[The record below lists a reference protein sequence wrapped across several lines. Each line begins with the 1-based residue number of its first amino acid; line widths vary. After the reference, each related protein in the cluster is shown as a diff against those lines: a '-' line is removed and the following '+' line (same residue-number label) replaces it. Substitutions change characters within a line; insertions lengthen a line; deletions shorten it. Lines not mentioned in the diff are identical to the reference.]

1 MAKLAPVLRQRFLD
15 ANGNPLSGGK
25 VFSYLAGTNTPTAT
39 FTDQSG
45 ATPNANPVI
54 LDANG
59 EANIWIGAGSYKFI
73 LTNSDD
79 VQQWVVDT
87 VMGTDDAPASE
98 AASLAQA
105 AQAVAEQA
113 KDDAETAETNA
124 AASALAASNSETA
137 AGLSETAAGLS
148 ETAAAASALAASNS
162 ETAAGISETNAGAS
176 EVAAGISETNASNS
190 ASAAAASAL
199 EAANAASA
207 SLWNDV
213 VFLDHTDS
221 PVALS
226 DTSRGKLYV
235 VDATGGAVT
244 INLPSIAGLDLGSPY
259 SLGIKKSDSSSN
271 AITINTN
278 GSDEVRG
285 ASSYTISVAKAGVS
299 LIPDT
304 DPTPDAWTAIPF
316 GEMDADSISFDPTG
330 TTLVATNVQ
339 AAIAENNSDIDTHIG
354 ASIAHG
360 VSGSV
365 VGTTDAQTLTN
376 KTLTAPVVDV
386 ASLAEQGSTP
396 TTPTS
401 GTKKFYAKN
410 DGLLYTLD
418 SAGVEVPVGSG
429 GGGDGIE
436 NYLDSESAN
445 FENALTG
452 ATSVGDWTS
461 SDTDKVTITSS
472 SSTPLAGA
480 ASGVFTKLAV
490 DAVDAYISVESKT
503 IDRDR
508 RGKPIMI
515 RMSVDADVA
524 NYVSEDAEVQL
535 WDITGTP
542 EQIGVSGDTKIKKA
556 KGELILAGFPES
568 TCSKVELRL
577 VVTTDSA
584 TAATWAMKID
594 RISLGPDKAYPSV
607 FRRSEVI
614 TLVNSGSNN
623 MSGTFRVSRVGSLV
637 TVTATSTIT
646 HTSGSEITSAAGV
659 IPTWAMPLSSTVF
672 NVYSVG
678 GGIALRVRITNTG
691 AIQTR
696 YFTDNLS
703 SASSR
708 TDAGAEPSISYTVED
723 TESPLISSTEALY
736 KSAKFLGH
744 VTTSQT
750 FTDNVALTIQ
760 INDIETDNL
769 NAFNTST
776 YEYEIQADGWYLIN
790 GSVGM
795 SGGTAYERRQ
805 VEIRVNG
812 TVIAFANTPAS
823 EGGVLAGNPIPRVA
837 TSKALQLKK
846 GDKVRLGGFVRT
858 SGTVTT
864 QTDKFATFL
873 SVTQLPDLSVYGVY
887 GKHEILS
894 ATSAEK
900 TISGSMHWWDMTGN
914 SLMLPPGVW
923 ELSGAVA
930 YTSDSATNVGSQV
943 IIDFAYANGADNTS
957 APSLVRGSA
966 QNINPVISSNTHL
979 AESGADKPLIRALH
993 AVHPTTIVRFTEPTT
1008 VHLTGRAR
1016 YAAGTG
1022 HKATAY
1028 LTAKR
1033 LV

>member
-259 SLGIKKSDSSSN
+259 SLGVKKSDSSSN

-708 TDAGAEPSISYTVED
+708 TDAGAEPTISYTVED
-723 TESPLISSTEALY
+723 TESPLLSSTEALY
-736 KSAKFLGH
+736 KSVDIRLEKTLVSGVSSSTT
-744 VTTSQT
+744 VTAFNVVDGNGSELFNATTGVFTPKESGIYLITTRCNTSLTAWASASSNVTISFSGAATAIARAIGGAGTYRLDPGGSRKIPLVAGTPHT
-750 FTDNVALTIQ
+750 FT
-760 INDIETDNL
+760 INSSV
-769 NAFNTST
+769 ST
-776 YEYEIQADGWYLIN
+776 NFE
-790 GSVGM
+790 SM
-795 SGGTAYERRQ
+795 
-805 VEIRVNG
+805 
-812 TVIAFANTPAS
+812 
-823 EGGVLAGNPIPRVA
+823 
-837 TSKALQLKK
+837 
-846 GDKVRLGGFVRT
+846 
-858 SGTVTT
+858 
-864 QTDKFATFL
+864 TF
-873 SVTQLPDLSVYGVY
+873 SITKIPDLSVYGVY

-894 ATSAEK
+894 AESNSAAF
-900 TISGSMHWWDMTGN
+900 SGSGHWITLTGN
-914 SLMLPPGVW
+914 SITVPAGIW
-923 ELSGAVA
+923 EFDGQIQLTTVSASHMAV
-930 YTSDSATNVGSQV
+930 NGQCQWFSQ
-943 IIDFAYANGADNTS
+943 NGGNSTS
-957 APSLVRGSA
+957 APNSVGSLPNATVLNSFTDSQINVHTTTLRTYVQPAHTLLVQVTGGTATIFLNARSVYGASDAPSATVR
-966 QNINPVISSNTHL
+966 L
-979 AESGADKPLIRALH
+979 W
-993 AVHPTTIVRFTEPTT
+993 
-1008 VHLTGRAR
+1008 
-1016 YAAGTG
+1016 
-1022 HKATAY
+1022 
-1028 LTAKR
+1028 AKR